1 MSIRALADFNGAP
14 WAVRRLAGT
23 ATVTV
28 QGPRSGTT
36 RRARGEDFYL
46 ATSGDLHLAI
56 SEDFPMAMDKG
67 LPGDGSDTYRVRTA
81 RGWHWPR

>member
-1 MSIRALADFNGAP
+1 MSIRSLADFNGAP

-56 SEDFPMAMDKG
+56 SEDFPMAMDTM
-67 LPGDGSDTYRVRTA
+67 LITCSTA
-81 RGWHWPR
+81 CEHVAAGFAFH